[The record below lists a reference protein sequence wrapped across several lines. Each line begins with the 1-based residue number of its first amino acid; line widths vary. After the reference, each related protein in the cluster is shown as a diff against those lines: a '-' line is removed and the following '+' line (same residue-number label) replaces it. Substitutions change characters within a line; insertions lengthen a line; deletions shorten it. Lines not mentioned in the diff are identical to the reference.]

1 MSLLVI
7 HVVADTVMTT
17 LMEAVA
23 VQVAVAKQYFNTI
36 IREFAEK
43 WLPFFVRARTALAHF
58 LF

>member
-1 MSLLVI
+1 M
-7 HVVADTVMTT
+7 VMTT